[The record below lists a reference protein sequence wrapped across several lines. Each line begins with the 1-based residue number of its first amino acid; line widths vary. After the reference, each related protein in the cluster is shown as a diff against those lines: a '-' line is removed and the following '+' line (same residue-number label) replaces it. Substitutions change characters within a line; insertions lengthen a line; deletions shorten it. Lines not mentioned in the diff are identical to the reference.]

1 MDRDEI
7 KKKRIRKN
15 GRQEERKQADSVPT
29 VLDLIKIGHVFE
41 SHEF

>member
-7 KKKRIRKN
+7 KKN
-15 GRQEERKQADSVPT
+15 GSVKTAVKMKEADSVPT
-29 VLDLIKIGHVFE
+29 VLDLIIIGHVFK